1 MKNIPSLALWV
12 LVAIVTPVIIIGGLL
27 GALSSAGNGLERV
40 PVALVN
46 NDELIR
52 ETDEEGEETVIFASK
67 PLVTELVTS
76 EDFAVDWLVTNS
88 EQARAL
94 LASGDVY
101 AIVEIPEDF
110 SLAVTT
116 LDSEAPQQATFTII
130 TDSSRSYLAGVLSDQ
145 IGSALAAG
153 VSDEF
158 GSGIMEGL
166 FAAIVDISDGFQ
178 DTADAAEK
186 LASGMEEVS
195 DGMSELASGYE
206 EFDDGLGEFSAGTRS
221 LSDGLDAL
229 GAGTSQLGEL
239 SKGIS
244 SYTSGVSTLSGGLS
258 TIKAGVGFSGHPA
271 EATLNTLID
280 SLAAAAAGGNT
291 LSSQA
296 STALTGVRDGV
307 VALDKGA
314 DALADSS
321 VDLEAGSGD
330 IREGLSALAEG
341 TEELSDGSRQF
352 ADGLA
357 DGAAELGD
365 SAFSTADDDTATV
378 LTSPVVFTSQDRSGD
393 VSLQE
398 TFSSVLA
405 PVGLWLVAL
414 LYFLVL
420 PSYSPR
426 VLGSSARTSTL
437 LTRALRPVMAVVLAW
452 TVIVTVL
459 IHTLGSVPW
468 ASVVLTGP
476 LVALSALA
484 FASLHFAVWAW
495 NPRWLAPLSL
505 GAFVIQIVSLGNLVP
520 LEILP
525 TFYQAISGLTPLG
538 WSIEALIAAFASAEG
553 SRVWAPIAALAV
565 ISIISVVLSALSLQ
579 SRRSGGIRAEVM
591 LPAGYPT
598 R

>member
-52 ETDEEGEETVIFASK
+52 ETDDEGEETVIFASK

-116 LDSEAPQQATFTII
+116 LDSGAPQQATFTII

-229 GAGTSQLGEL
+229 SASTSQLSQL
-239 SKGIS
+239 S
-244 SYTSGVSTLSGGLS
+244 TGLS
-258 TIKAGVGFSGHPA
+258 AIKDSGALTGNPA
-271 EATLNTLID
+271 QPTLNTLID
-280 SLAAAAAGGNT
+280 ALAVAIPK
-291 LSSQA
+291 
-296 STALTGVRDGV
+296 VRSGI

-314 DALADSS
+314 DAIADSS

-378 LTSPVVFTSQDRSGD
+378 LTSPVAFTSQDRSGD

-476 LVALSALA
+476 LMALSALA

-565 ISIISVVLSALSLQ
+565 ISMISVVLSALSLQ